1 MLLRNLLLGLFALFF
16 LVFNVGA
23 TTETTP
29 LPQPIQQ
36 FIKSVHQQYH
46 FNETELTA
54 LFRQT
59 HIDQNLIEKMNHPYE
74 EKQWPEYRKFFI
86 TQQRIDN
93 GNAFWRQHQ
102 SILQQAE
109 KKYGVPA
116 HLIVAIIGIETG
128 YGQHIGNYP
137 VLDTLTT
144 LSFYYPRREQFF
156 RHELTEYLL
165 LTREQKLKPL
175 QLKGSYAGAIGIPQF
190 MPSTY
195 RHYAVDFSNQGSAD
209 LVNDT
214 NDAIFSI
221 ANYLSKMG
229 WKKQQPIAAELNT
242 SVEIDSA
249 LISDSAKPMHS
260 IKTWQHKGVPVPT
273 SETNLKLKAAI
284 IKLASESPKNN
295 DYWLTYP
302 NFRTIMLYNPR
313 IHYAMAVYQL
323 SEAIKNAYQQTTIT
337 ARTSAASARQTG

>member
-86 TQQRIDN
+86 TQQRTDN

-116 HLIVAIIGIETG
+116 HLIVAI
-128 YGQHIGNYP
+128 
-137 VLDTLTT
+137 
-144 LSFYYPRREQFF
+144 
-156 RHELTEYLL
+156 
-165 LTREQKLKPL
+165 
-175 QLKGSYAGAIGIPQF
+175 
-190 MPSTY
+190 
-195 RHYAVDFSNQGSAD
+195 
-209 LVNDT
+209 
-214 NDAIFSI
+214 
-221 ANYLSKMG
+221 
-229 WKKQQPIAAELNT
+229 
-242 SVEIDSA
+242 
-249 LISDSAKPMHS
+249 
-260 IKTWQHKGVPVPT
+260 
-273 SETNLKLKAAI
+273 
-284 IKLASESPKNN
+284 
-295 DYWLTYP
+295 
-302 NFRTIMLYNPR
+302 
-313 IHYAMAVYQL
+313 
-323 SEAIKNAYQQTTIT
+323 
-337 ARTSAASARQTG
+337 